1 VLGGA
6 GRAVIVALALG
17 AMDRVEGW
25 TATRDEIRVAILTHG
40 WSERAG
46 AFTQAFD
53 SDELDASSLLLAIV
67 GFLSASDPRMKAT
80 LAAVAS
86 RLTDD
91 RGLVYRYRTPGSG
104 ATVLRESGVSQ
115 AGRS

>member
-1 VLGGA
+1 VALD
-6 GRAVIVALALG
+6 RAVILAWRW
-17 AMDRVEGW
+17 APWSRVEGW
-25 TATRDEIRVAILTHG
+25 TATRDEIRAAILTHG

-67 GFLSASDPRMKAT
+67 GFLSVSDPRMKAT